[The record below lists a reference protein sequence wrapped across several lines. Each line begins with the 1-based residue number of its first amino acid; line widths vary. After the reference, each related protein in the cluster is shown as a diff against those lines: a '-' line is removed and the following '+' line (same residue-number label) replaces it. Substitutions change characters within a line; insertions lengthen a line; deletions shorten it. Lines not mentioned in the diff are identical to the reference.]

1 MRRGHERIIRN
12 KKKETVKLADEG
24 SVTTVLLSCVIYCMG
39 SLQKRIWEGVEEEG
53 EEEERPSEF
62 M

>member
-1 MRRGHERIIRN
+1 M
-12 KKKETVKLADEG
+12 KLADEG
-24 SVTTVLLSCVIYCMG
+24 SVTTVLLSCIVIYCMG
-39 SLQKRIWEGVEEEG
+39 CPQKRIWEGVGEEE